1 MDVIFEL
8 LDPRRYGVEARRPG
22 APTMRMAPAPGFDRW
37 MPHDL
42 QHFLVEEQLGITDAI
57 FGRLAAGGTAGT
69 FTPVLPG
76 QSGRARLE
84 REPGDHRAAGR
95 QRRRLARRNESLR
108 ADTGGEG
115 VARSERATIVATQ
128 AWLASCPEPVLQAR
142 ARELAPTAAAVRARM
157 APAEGAALDAAL
169 PRLVPRFDEVARAF
183 AALEIG
189 GHLTIPWAPI
199 APGAGLAS
207 RHGGRANLRRA
218 GQPPGLG
225 PPGPGA
231 GAVNTSPGAG
241 VATHGGPSVPA
252 ASQPSTRA
260 T

>member
-69 FTPVLPG
+69 FAPVLPG
-76 QSGRARLE
+76 QPRRSGLE

-95 QRRRLARRNESLR
+95 QRRRLARRNESMR

-128 AWLASCPEPVLQAR
+128 AWLASCPEPELRAR
-142 ARELAPTAAAVRARM
+142 ARELAPTAATARERM
-157 APAEGAALDAAL
+157 APDERAAFGAAL
-169 PRLVPRFDEVARAF
+169 PRLVTRFDEVARAF
-183 AALEIG
+183 AALDVG
-189 GHLTIPWAPI
+189 GCLTIPWAPV
-199 APGAGLAS
+199 AARPGLAS
-207 RHGGRANLRRA
+207 RHGGRAR
-218 GQPPGLG
+218 G
-225 PPGPGA
+225 
-231 GAVNTSPGAG
+231 
-241 VATHGGPSVPA
+241 
-252 ASQPSTRA
+252 
-260 T
+260 